1 MSRFALRLGRAGA
14 AEAAPRRLRPLLLG
28 GLALL
33 LLAGAGLLLWTEQ
46 RETARRASLLAEAE
60 KLAAQP
66 ADSPS
71 ALAGCQTVV
80 RQLPEALAHYAAD
93 PQAQAELGRA
103 RRAQGQCL
111 ARLKRYPEAITEL
124 RAAIEL
130 RPEYAPLYGDLAL
143 AQSRNGQHLPAQ
155 RTARL
160 AVQLDP
166 MVWQAHRLH
175 ARVLDAASSPL
186 PALRAY
192 DEALRLAPPDQI
204 RALEEEAGRLRQRHA
219 LPPSTAAAATGLP
232 AAERSGSLP

>member
-1 MSRFALRLGRAGA
+1 MKRFSLRRTAAADEARLGIRG
-14 AEAAPRRLRPLLLG
+14 RPMLLG
-28 GLALL
+28 LLALL
-33 LLAGAGLLLWTEQ
+33 LLVAAGLLLLREQ
-46 RETARRASLLAEAE
+46 RETTRRSTLLAEAE
-60 KLAAQP
+60 KVAAQSADGPSVLAA
-66 ADSPS
+66 
-71 ALAGCQTVV
+71 CQAVV
-80 RQLPEALAHYAAD
+80 QQLPEAIAHHAAD

-111 ARLKRYPEAITEL
+111 AKLKRYAEAITEL

-166 MVWQAHRLH
+166 QVWQAHRLQ

-204 RALEEEAGRLRQRHA
+204 RPLEDEVGRMRQRHG
-219 LPPSTAAAATGLP
+219 LAAP
-232 AAERSGSLP
+232 AADADARGAPR